1 MSDSETHL
9 AASHSIVLLRQ
20 RRGLNIIICVGEY
33 LLVGAPLRIVWIRGQ
48 PVAPRFAL
56 GLDANLDTLLPL
68 DVHQSSGFALP
79 GVSFRN
85 ALVGPTQI
93 APRVEPV
100 ELELFALLDVV
111 AKDSI
116 RRDDLGLVRALV
128 NDCGL
133 EAVAL
138 DHRRP
143 AARALLNKDLALVEY
158 DLLEIPRGT
167 GRHPI
172 TERPPVG
179 DSVPGL
185 LVETVPALQTIAAG
199 RALLHEGRPQLTI
212 QRRVVVPGPIKFSN
226 NHCALDFKTL
236 FDTASHSGQ

>member
-20 RRGLNIIICVGEY
+20 RRGLNIIICVGEH
-33 LLVGAPLRIVWIRGQ
+33 LLVGAPLRIVWIRRQ

-56 GLDANLDTLLPL
+56 GLDANLYTYLPL
-68 DVHQSSGFALP
+68 DVHQSSGFAVL

-85 ALVGPTQI
+85 ALTNSTQA
-93 APRVEPV
+93 APRVGP
-100 ELELFALLDVV
+100 AAILLLGAIDVL

-128 NDCGL
+128 NDGRL

-143 AARALLNKDLALVEY
+143 AARVLLNENEASFKREALHE
-158 DLLEIPRGT
+158 LSRHF
-167 GRHPI
+167 GRSCVAS
-172 TERPPVG
+172 RPAVG
-179 DSVPGL
+179 DPIPVL
-185 LVETVPALQTIAAG
+185 IETINAVVTLDAL
-199 RALLHEGRPQLTI
+199 RALSHEGRPLITI
-212 QRRVVVPGPIKFSN
+212 QRGVVVPGPINFTN
-226 NHCALDFKTL
+226 NSVLERVVSDA
-236 FDTASHSGQ
+236 